1 MNLESP
7 ACFQC
12 VHFNGASPH
21 PRAECTSLSVI
32 RLPGFHYCNHF
43 VKDEAKFPRYNSY
56 DPDEHRPICRGA
68 TIQSQRG
75 ISVEDRLFNTV
86 SWTIQ
91 RVYETHL
98 VCIAHDTRKSRMAN
112 GRRPNKRHIL
122 RPPFGENA
130 RDDFNREKE
139 WFFIA
144 GRLWLVTPDED
155 MKSVEWF
162 DEKAKSDSEIAEERR
177 QEEGSRRYWAEAYAR
192 TYGPKLVT
200 LASMDEGVDLK

>member
-1 MNLESP
+1 MDLESP

-12 VHFNGASPH
+12 VHFHGASP
-21 PRAECTSLSVI
+21 RRTECTSSGVI
-32 RLPGFHYCNHF
+32 DLPGFHYCKHY
-43 VKDEAKFPRYNSY
+43 VKNETKYPRYNSY
-56 DPDEHRPICRGA
+56 DPDEHSPICRGA

-75 ISVEDRLFNTV
+75 STVQERLSNTV
-86 SWTIQ
+86 WWTVQ

-98 VCIAHDTRKSRMAN
+98 VCIANDTRK
-112 GRRPNKRHIL
+112 KRHII
-122 RPPFGENA
+122 RPPFGKNA
-130 RDDFNREKE
+130 HDDLHREKE

-162 DEKAKSDSEIAEERR
+162 DEKSKSASEISRERR
-177 QEEGSRRYWAEAYAR
+177 QEEESSRYWASVRER
-192 TYGPKLVT
+192 VYGPKLVT